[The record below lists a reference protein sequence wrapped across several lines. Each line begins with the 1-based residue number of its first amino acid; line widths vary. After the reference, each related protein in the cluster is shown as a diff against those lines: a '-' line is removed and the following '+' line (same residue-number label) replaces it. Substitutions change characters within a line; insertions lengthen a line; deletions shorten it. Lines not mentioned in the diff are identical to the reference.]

1 MIMSRKC
8 VVLNDDVIKSAFGE
22 RSHHV
27 IGVDAET

>member
-1 MIMSRKC
+1 MIMNRTC

-22 RSHHV
+22 MSHHI